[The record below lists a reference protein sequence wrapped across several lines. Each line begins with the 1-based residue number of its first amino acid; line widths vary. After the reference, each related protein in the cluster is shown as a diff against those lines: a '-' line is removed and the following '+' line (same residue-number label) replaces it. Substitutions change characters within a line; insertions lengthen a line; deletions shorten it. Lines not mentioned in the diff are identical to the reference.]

1 MNIING
7 IFGNPNGGGSN
18 FNHAFNIATTPGAVA

>member
-7 IFGNPNGGGSN
+7 IFGNPNGGGPN
-18 FNHAFNIATTPGAVA
+18 LNNAFNIATTPGAVA